1 MKKKYILV
9 ALLLSSI
16 ACFSQFSENFESGVP
31 GNFIETQ
38 DAEAISWGDCGGSL
52 GVQTCP
58 ISGATSA
65 SFYRASYT
73 TSSTSLET
81 PVMDLS
87 SGNYQLSFDH
97 SQEAWGADQNTL
109 LVEISV
115 DNGGSFVTIIDFTGS
130 IQNVTSEVYLLDT
143 YATLSATTIVRFTGT
158 SNYGRSVILDNV
170 VIAPPPSCLEPN
182 TLTATGLTPTSADL
196 GWSTGGSGEADWQ
209 VVVQAPGAGMPG
221 GAGTSTSG
229 ANPYTDN
236 TLSAATDYEFYV
248 RADCGGGDYSEW
260 VGPFL
265 FSTPCGTIT
274 PDYLQDFST
283 FLPNCWEEGDDTDI
297 ATGPNGT
304 NGAWATDDYLN
315 NVANGESAKVNLYGN
330 AINDWLVSPVFNLSA
345 GGYELKFDVGAV
357 AWNGTVAETPNPM
370 GSDDEVHVLI
380 SDDDGA
386 TWSALEVFNVAN
398 APSAVGDAKTYDLTG
413 YTSTTTKFAFWATE
427 GTTDDSED
435 YDFFIDNF
443 TVRTI
448 PSCVE
453 PNTLT
458 ASGIASTS
466 ANLGWTTGGSGEGD
480 WEVVIQAPGTGV
492 PTGTGTSTSGANP
505 YAASGLSPATDY
517 EFYVRANCGGSG
529 YSTWVGPYAFTTLC
543 GTLTPAYTNDFSTF
557 PGNCWE
563 EGNDTDV
570 ATGPNNTDGAWQ
582 IDDFLNNPANGM
594 SAKMNFWDASDQDWI
609 VSPTFD
615 LSAGSYGLAFDVG
628 AVAWNGTVAET
639 PNPMG
644 SDDEVHVLISNDD
657 GATWSALDV
666 FNVANAPSETGDA
679 KLYDL
684 AAYTSATTKFAFW
697 GTEGT
702 TDDGEDY
709 DFFINNFM
717 VDAYVVLGVE
727 ELQTL
732 EGFKYFPNPVNNR
745 LTVQAQNNIESLQI
759 VSMLGQVVKTAQ
771 PNLQSYSLDISDLS
785 AGVYF
790 IKAKVNQV
798 EGTFR
803 IVKQ

>member
-1 MKKKYILV
+1 
-9 ALLLSSI
+9 
-16 ACFSQFSENFESGVP
+16 
-31 GNFIETQ
+31 
-38 DAEAISWGDCGGSL
+38 
-52 GVQTCP
+52 
-58 ISGATSA
+58 
-65 SFYRASYT
+65 
-73 TSSTSLET
+73 
-81 PVMDLS
+81 MDLS
-87 SGNYQLSFDH
+87 AGNYQLSFDH
-97 SQEAWGADQNTL
+97 SQEEWGADQNTL

-115 DNGGSFVTIIDFTGS
+115 DNGGAFSTIIDFTGS

-182 TLTATGLTPTSADL
+182 TLTATGITTTSADL

-209 VVVQAPGAGMPG
+209 VVVQAPGTGMPG

-248 RADCGGGDYSEW
+248 RADCGGGDYSTW

-265 FSTPCGTIT
+265 FSTLCGAYV
-274 PDYLQDFST
+274 PDYTNDFT
-283 FLPNCWEEGDDTDI
+283 IFPGNCWEEGDDTDI

-345 GGYELKFDVGAV
+345 DGYELKFDVGAV

-380 SDDDGA
+380 S
-386 TWSALEVFNVAN
+386 
-398 APSAVGDAKTYDLTG
+398 
-413 YTSTTTKFAFWATE
+413 
-427 GTTDDSED
+427 
-435 YDFFIDNF
+435 
-443 TVRTI
+443 
-448 PSCVE
+448 
-453 PNTLT
+453 
-458 ASGIASTS
+458 
-466 ANLGWTTGGSGEGD
+466 
-480 WEVVIQAPGTGV
+480 
-492 PTGTGTSTSGANP
+492 
-505 YAASGLSPATDY
+505 
-517 EFYVRANCGGSG
+517 
-529 YSTWVGPYAFTTLC
+529 
-543 GTLTPAYTNDFSTF
+543 
-557 PGNCWE
+557 
-563 EGNDTDV
+563 
-570 ATGPNNTDGAWQ
+570 
-582 IDDFLNNPANGM
+582 
-594 SAKMNFWDASDQDWI
+594 
-609 VSPTFD
+609 
-615 LSAGSYGLAFDVG
+615 
-628 AVAWNGTVAET
+628 
-639 PNPMG
+639 
-644 SDDEVHVLISNDD
+644 NDD
-657 GATWSALDV
+657 GVTWVALEV

-709 DFFINNFM
+709 DFFINNFV
-717 VDAYVVLGVE
+717 VDAYVFLGVE

-732 EGFKYFPNPVNNR
+732 EGFKYFPNPVNNK